1 MHEKS
6 ILLLTF
12 SILLLIP
19 ISQAEATNNP
29 NLWVSA
35 ENSKFNNYFEGSM
48 VIEVV
53 IRDSDIHDTDEGK
66 GEPDVTLNGKDLRMV
81 QATDG
86 NWYAY
91 FANVDKAKIADSTVG
106 ADGEG
111 LDFGVFCSRDTTA
124 LGISFSETDGVA
136 VPRSGGLSGFTNGK
150 VSFNSCT
157 GSLTN
162 SENINNVVRK
172 AKSINTAIP
181 NDSPDELGGQIGVDN
196 DAWPFIQL
204 YSFDDVTIK
213 YNPGGGVQ
221 QVDLEYDE
229 IPNISLEIDRD
240 NYPQNSEV
248 FITINDIQ
256 LNQDPTDEDSWTFN
270 IGSPISVFYQA
281 FDSNG
286 QDAANGDA
294 GLVDLRPFLSALGFE
309 DNGQLSIDLGN
320 IMELKTNDEQ
330 PDDSVNNGAG
340 KTFSNIVTLVEEGPY
355 SGLFDN
361 GDFSDQSTI
370 GILSDA
376 PRGQTGI
383 IDYNDQPISVL
394 TGFTTASVSLDE
406 PTLTVGDG
414 FNLLRPGTEIPIILT
429 DPDQN
434 FNSAADDDL
443 DVFRDS
449 SLIPTL
455 EIGNPITL
463 ENSNNVQFFSEST
476 DNLLTDGDGA
486 SSSVLDRNSKR
497 LFIDTSTVAN
507 GDFEKISLNLGI
519 SASELNDI
527 LIDTSISNTFG
538 TNWLNYDLRSFAN
551 DLEISDFSKTS
562 ITLSFGS
569 LGKDSIRIVDPGE
582 MSSNG
587 FNRLDD
593 SDVKEIS
600 SKSGSVFVVINFGV
614 NANGRISDENN
625 KQPIVLDFF
634 SFGLVD
640 IGNKDINNS
649 IYRFELEETSDNSS
663 VFEGTLEYA
672 VTNQLNILDPD
683 FIQTIRTIDDEI
695 KFIVT
700 NRLVD
705 EEGISINYSDLD
717 RVGVVTT
724 TSAKSDINTHSG
736 IVSLDSVSYRFG
748 QPVTFTLRDSD
759 LNLKSD
765 TIEIYNVI
773 NDPNSP
779 NVDTVGKDGIILL
792 EILIKDIRY
801 KRCTINGAETGGLA
815 STGFSLIETGPRTGI
830 FEGVFKMPSQ
840 ICDKSGTRLISTAGG
855 SLDAKYHDARDDFGE
870 SSIFS
875 LSSNKQPNQYSTFPE
890 LNKNEIILPLND
902 NIEDLVLS
910 GNMPNFRVGIPL
922 TVILVHPDGVT
933 QNFSA
938 SLTNNGDYR
947 AIFSI
952 NENSLTGVY
961 KIYLSHNEMDI
972 GAVSFTVLH
981 PSVPDWVKNNAKW
994 WSMDAIPDSEFV
1006 DGLKNL
1012 IEKGIIKIPST
1023 ASSLSETNIPG
1034 WIKITAQWWSN
1045 NDISDDDFLFAIE
1058 YLIKM
1063 GVIRI

>member
-1 MHEKS
+1 MREKS

-19 ISQAEATNNP
+19 ISQAEAEHNP

-53 IRDSDIHDTDEGK
+53 IRDSNIHDTDEGK
-66 GEPDVTLNGKDLRMV
+66 GEPDVTLNGKNLRMV

-91 FANVDKAKIADSTVG
+91 FANVDKAKIADQIVVDAGVG
-106 ADGEG
+106 AEGES
-111 LDFGVFCSRDTTA
+111 LDFGVFCGRNTTA
-124 LGISFSETDGVA
+124 LGDTAQEFDLSETDGVA
-136 VPRSGGLSGFTNGK
+136 IPSSSGLSGFKNGD
-150 VSFNSCT
+150 VSLSTCSGT
-157 GSLTN
+157 LTDFDN
-162 SENINNVVRK
+162 LTNVVRK
-172 AKSINTAIP
+172 AKSINTNSNIP
-181 NDSPDELGGQIGVDN
+181 TGQIGLDRN
-196 DAWPFIQL
+196 AWPLIQL
-204 YSFDDVTIK
+204 YSFDDVTIQ
-213 YNPGGGVQ
+213 YNPGGGAQ
-221 QVDLEYDE
+221 RVDLEYDE
-229 IPNISLEIDRD
+229 IPNISFEIDRD

-248 FITINDIQ
+248 FVTINDFQ

-270 IGSPISVFYQA
+270 IESPIKVYYQA
-281 FDSNG
+281 YDNSGRKSPN
-286 QDAANGDA
+286 A
-294 GLVDLRPFLSALGFE
+294 GIVDLSDDLASLGFE
-309 DNGQLSIDLGN
+309 DNGMLSIDRGD

-330 PDDSVNNGAG
+330 PDKEVTDSTGN
-340 KTFSNIVTLVEEGPY
+340 TFRRIVTLVEEGPY
-355 SGLFDN
+355 SGLFDSS
-361 GDFSDQSTI
+361 DDSDQSTI
-370 GILSDA
+370 RILNDA

-383 IDYNDQPISVL
+383 IEYNDQSISVL
-394 TGFTTASVSLDE
+394 SGFTTASVSLDE
-406 PTLTVGDG
+406 PTLTIGDG
-414 FNLLRPGTEIPIILT
+414 FNLLRPGTEVPIILF

-434 FNSAADDDL
+434 INSGANDDL

-455 EIGNPITL
+455 EIGNPVTL
-463 ENSNNVQFFSEST
+463 ENSFDVQFFPKF
-476 DNLLTDGDGA
+476 GA
-486 SSSVLDRNSKR
+486 SVAVSSSVLDKNSKR
-497 LFIDTSTVAN
+497 LFIDTPNVAN
-507 GDFEKISLNLGI
+507 VEFEKISLNLGI
-519 SASELNDI
+519 SASELNEI
-527 LIDTSISNTFG
+527 LIDTSISNSFG

-551 DLEISDFSKTS
+551 DLEINDFSDTS

-569 LGKDSIRIVDPGE
+569 LGASPVTIVDSGE
-582 MSSNG
+582 MSSKG

-600 SKSGSVFVVINFGV
+600 SKSGSVFVEINFGSSG
-614 NANGRISDENN
+614 NGSISDETN

-634 SFGLVD
+634 SFGIV
-640 IGNKDINNS
+640 NNQDINNS

-672 VTNQLNILDPD
+672 VTNQLNILDPN

-700 NRLVD
+700 DRLVD

-717 RVGVVTT
+717 KVGVVTT
-724 TSAKSDINTHSG
+724 TSAKSDINTNSG

-748 QPVTFTLRDSD
+748 QPVTFTLRDPD

-765 TIEIYNVI
+765 LIDTYHVI

-815 STGFSLIETGPRTGI
+815 STGFSLVETGPRTGV

-855 SLDAKYHDARDDFGE
+855 SLDAKYHDARDAFGE

-875 LSSNKQPNQYSTFPE
+875 LSSNKQLAQYSTFPE
-890 LNKNEIILPLND
+890 LNQREIILPLNN

-910 GNMPNFRVGIPL
+910 GNMPNHRVGIPL
-922 TVILVHPDGVT
+922 ILILVHPDGVT

-938 SLTNNGDYR
+938 SLTNNGDYK

-952 NENSLTGVY
+952 NENSLTGFY
-961 KIYLSHNEMDI
+961 KIRLSHNDI
-972 GAVSFTVLH
+972 DVGAVSFTVLH

-994 WSMDAIPDSEFV
+994 WSIDAIPDSEFV
-1006 DGLKNL
+1006 DGLEEL
-1012 IEKGIIKIPST
+1012 IEKGIIKITLTEP
-1023 ASSLSETNIPG
+1023 SLSGINIPE
-1034 WIKITAQWWSN
+1034 WIKTTAKWWSN
-1045 NDISDDDFLFAIE
+1045 NDISNDDFLFAIE
-1058 YLIKM
+1058 YLIKI
-1063 GVIRI
+1063 GIIRI

>member
-1 MHEKS
+1 
-6 ILLLTF
+6 
-12 SILLLIP
+12 
-19 ISQAEATNNP
+19 
-29 NLWVSA
+29 
-35 ENSKFNNYFEGSM
+35 
-48 VIEVV
+48 
-53 IRDSDIHDTDEGK
+53 
-66 GEPDVTLNGKDLRMV
+66 
-81 QATDG
+81 
-86 NWYAY
+86 
-91 FANVDKAKIADSTVG
+91 
-106 ADGEG
+106 
-111 LDFGVFCSRDTTA
+111 
-124 LGISFSETDGVA
+124 
-136 VPRSGGLSGFTNGK
+136 
-150 VSFNSCT
+150 
-157 GSLTN
+157 
-162 SENINNVVRK
+162 VRK

-181 NDSPDELGGQIGVDN
+181 NDSPNELGGQIGLDN
-196 DAWPFIQL
+196 DAWPLIQL
-204 YSFDDVTIK
+204 FSFNDVTIK

-221 QVDLEYDE
+221 QVDLKYDE

-240 NYPQNSEV
+240 NYPPNSEV

-270 IGSPISVFYQA
+270 IDSPISVFYQA
-281 FDSNG
+281 YDNSGSN
-286 QDAANGDA
+286 AANGGA
-294 GLVDLRPFLSALGFE
+294 GLIDLNPFLSDLGFE
-309 DNGQLSIDLGN
+309 DNGILSMDLGN
-320 IMELKTNDEQ
+320 IMELKINDEQ
-330 PDDSVNNGAG
+330 GDTIIDDGAG
-340 KTFSNIVTLVEEGPY
+340 NSFSQIITLVEEGPY
-355 SGLFDN
+355 SGIFDT
-361 GDFSDQSTI
+361 GDDSDQSTI
-370 GILSDA
+370 RIKKDA

-383 IDYNDQPISVL
+383 IDYNDQSISVL

-406 PTLTVGDG
+406 PTLTIGDG
-414 FNLLRPGTEIPIILT
+414 FNLLRPGTEVPIILV

-434 FNSAADDDL
+434 INSGAKEDL

-449 SLIPTL
+449 SIIPTL
-455 EIGNPITL
+455 EIGNPVTL
-463 ENSNNVQFFSEST
+463 ENSFEVQFFSNS
-476 DNLLTDGDGA
+476 GDDLDTGDSA

-497 LFIDTSTVAN
+497 LFIDTSTVTMEE
-507 GDFEKISLNLGI
+507 FEKISLNLGI
-519 SASELNDI
+519 SALELNDI

-538 TNWLNYDLRSFAN
+538 TNWLNYDLRSFEN

-562 ITLSFGS
+562 VTLSFGS

-587 FNRLDD
+587 FIQLDD
-593 SDVKEIS
+593 SDVKDIS
-600 SKSGSVFVVINFGV
+600 SKSGSVFVVINFGA
-614 NANGRISDENN
+614 NANGRISDETN

-634 SFGLVD
+634 SFGLVN
-640 IGNKDINNS
+640 NKDINNS

-672 VTNQLNILDPD
+672 VTNQLNILDPA
-683 FIQTIRTIDDEI
+683 FIQTIKTIDDEV

-717 RVGVVTT
+717 KVGVVTT

-736 IVSLDSVSYRFG
+736 TVSLDSVSYRFG

-765 TIEIYNVI
+765 TIEIYHVI
-773 NDPNSP
+773 NDPNSR
-779 NVDTVGKDGIILL
+779 NVDTVGKDGNILL

-801 KRCTINGAETGGLA
+801 KRCTINGAEIGGLA
-815 STGFSLIETGPRTGI
+815 STGFSLIETGPRTGV

-875 LSSNKQPNQYSTFPE
+875 LSSSKQPNQYSTFPE
-890 LNKNEIILPLND
+890 LNKKEIILPLNG
-902 NIEDLVLS
+902 NIEEFVLS

-1023 ASSLSETNIPG
+1023 TPSLSGTNIPE
-1034 WIKITAQWWSN
+1034 WIKTTAQWWSN